1 MLQRIIGH
9 DVTTNLQ
16 RFGAALLNGNGLVN
30 DVDDNDYPDVV
41 VSATKSDDVIVLRS
55 KPVVVVRSDLSA
67 VPSTVNVVECLRNAH
82 QPCVTLQLQIAA
94 EEATML
100 DGRRTSLGE
109 RLCL

>member
-16 RFGAALLNGNGLVN
+16 QFGAALLNGNGLVN
-30 DVDDNDYPDVV
+30 DVDDNNYPDVV

-67 VPSTVNVVECLRNAH
+67 VPSTVNVVECLRNAR
-82 QPCVTLQLQIAA
+82 QPCVTLQLEIAA

-100 DGRRTSLGE
+100 NRRRTSLGK